1 MTQARTKELSR
12 RRGLGALLAVGAMGV
27 LAACGQQASVAVE
40 GGSPTAGDAD
50 GSLDTASLPAGDS
63 RAAPDFTFSAYP
75 GTDSLGGDELRFSEV
90 LALGRPVVL
99 NFWAGLCAP
108 CRVEMPDIQRVHE
121 DLAARVTV
129 VGVDIGPFTG
139 LGSRE
144 QGQELLV
151 ELGVSYPV
159 GTTFDRSVLSEYR
172 VLGMPSTFFISPK
185 GTIVRQWT
193 GLLTEQSLLD
203 LIDELEAA
211 SSAE

>member
-1 MTQARTKELSR
+1 MTQAHTNRLSR
-12 RRGLGALLAVGAMGV
+12 RRALGALLAVGATGV
-27 LAACGQQASVAVE
+27 LAACGQQIPVAAVVGAQTASDTV
-40 GGSPTAGDAD
+40 
-50 GSLDTASLPAGDS
+50 GSLDITSFPAGES

-75 GTDSLGGDELRFSEV
+75 GTDSLGGAELRFSEI

-108 CRVEMPDIQRVHE
+108 CRVEMPDIQRVHD
-121 DLAARVTV
+121 DLSERVTV
-129 VGVDIGPFTG
+129 VGLDIGPFVS

-144 QGQELLV
+144 QGQELLA

-159 GTTFDRSVLSEYR
+159 GTTFDQNVLRDYR
-172 VLGMPSTFFISPK
+172 VLGMPSTFFITPK

-193 GLLTEQSLLD
+193 GFLDEQSLRD

>member
-1 MTQARTKELSR
+1 MSR
-12 RRGLGALLAVGAMGV
+12 RQALGALLAVSATGV
-27 LAACGQQASVAVE
+27 LAACGQQVAVAAA
-40 GGSPTAGDAD
+40 GSSQTASDTAGSVDIT
-50 GSLDTASLPAGDS
+50 SFPAGDS
-63 RAAPDFTFSAYP
+63 RTAPDFIFSAYS
-75 GTDSLGGDELRFSEV
+75 GTESLGGAELKFSEI

-108 CRVEMPDIQRVHE
+108 CRVEMSDIQRVHD
-121 DLAARVTV
+121 DLAGRVTV
-129 VGVDIGPFTG
+129 VGVDIGPFVS

-144 QGQELLV
+144 QGRGLLA

-159 GTTFDRSVLSEYR
+159 GTTFDQNVLPGFR

-193 GLLTEQSLLD
+193 GLLNEQSLRD

-211 SSAE
+211 SAAG